1 MSLKIYIYKTNDDMK
16 CVCVSECQ
24 EFSVL
29 KKKFYGEKINCCR
42 L

>member
-29 KKKFYGEKINCCR
+29 KKKVLWRKNK
-42 L
+42 LL

>member
-16 CVCVSECQ
+16 RVCVSECQ

-29 KKKFYGEKINCCR
+29 KKSFMGKK
-42 L
+42 

>member
-16 CVCVSECQ
+16 RVCVSECQ

-29 KKKFYGEKINCCR
+29 KKVLWRKNK
-42 L
+42 LL